1 MGAELEKKN
10 EVILEIKDLKKYYP
24 LPKKSPFSEQKYFR
38 AVDGVSLKV
47 RKGRTLG
54 IVGESGCGKTTI
66 ARMVVRLLEPTSGE
80 ILFKGENLLDFR
92 GSRLHR
98 MRKEIQFVFQDPY
111 ASLNPKMKCY
121 DILKEP
127 LIVHGFADHISARE
141 KVEKLLALVGLP
153 KEAADKY
160 PHEFSGGQRQ
170 RIGIARALTVNPE
183 LIICDE
189 PVSALDVSIQSQILN
204 LLRQLQQKFDLTYIF
219 IAHGLNVVKHIS
231 DDVAV
236 MYLGRIMETASSDEI
251 FENPVHPYTNALM
264 AAIPMPDPNKPMPQ
278 SVLEGEATKS
288 AADTDGCSF
297 FPRCPMAKEICR
309 TKLPEM
315 TEVCEGHCV
324 RCHFALEL
332 YNGKKGT
339 K

>member
-1 MGAELEKKN
+1 MSEKN
-10 EVILEIKDLKKYYP
+10 TPNDVILEIKDLKKYYP
-24 LPKKSPFSEQKYFR
+24 LPKKTLTSEQKYFK
-38 AVDGVSLKV
+38 AVDGVSLRV

-66 ARMVVRLLEPTSGE
+66 ARMIVRLLEPTSGE
-80 ILFKGENLLDFR
+80 ILFKGENLLKFKGR
-92 GSRLHR
+92 RLKQ

-127 LIVHGFADHISARE
+127 LIVHGFANSLTARE

-204 LLRQLQQKFDLTYIF
+204 LLQQLQKKFGLTYIF

-264 AAIPMPDPNKPMPQ
+264 AAIPLPDPNKKLPE
-278 SVLEGEATKS
+278 SVLEGEVSKS
-288 AADTDGCSF
+288 AADSAGCCF
-297 FPRCPMAKEICR
+297 CQRCSIAEDICH
-309 TKLPEM
+309 TTQPEM
-315 TEVCEGHCV
+315 TEVTEGHCV
-324 RCHFALEL
+324 RCHFAQKL
-332 YNGKKGT
+332 YNDKKGL
-339 K
+339 

>member
-1 MGAELEKKN
+1 MSEKSTFSD
-10 EVILEIKDLKKYYP
+10 VILELKNLKKYYP
-24 LPKKSPFSEQKYFR
+24 LPKNTLMAEQKYYK
-38 AVDGVSLKV
+38 AVDGVSLRVK
-47 RKGRTLG
+47 KGGTLG

-66 ARMVVRLLEPTSGE
+66 ARMIVRLLEPTDGE
-80 ILFKGENLLDFR
+80 ILFKGENLLRFKGR
-92 GSRLHR
+92 RLKQ

-127 LIVHGFADHISARE
+127 LIVHGFANSLTARE

-204 LLRQLQQKFDLTYIF
+204 LLQQLQQKFNLTYIF

-264 AAIPMPDPNKPMPQ
+264 AAIPLPDPDKKLPE
-278 SVLEGEATKS
+278 SVLEGEVNQS
-288 AADTDGCSF
+288 AADSEGCCF
-297 FPRCPMAKEICR
+297 CQRCSISEEICL
-309 TKLPEM
+309 TKQPDM
-315 TEVCEGHCV
+315 VEVTEGHCV
-324 RCHFALEL
+324 RCHFAQKL
-332 YNGKKGT
+332 YNDRKGN
-339 K
+339 